1 VWLPPAL
8 ADTDRVGNEAT
19 VAAYGGQAVLNGV
32 MMRGASTWAV
42 AVRAP
47 DGRIVTTTG
56 SVPAGGA
63 RFGRVP
69 VVRGVV
75 GLVESLRLGAK
86 AIQWSAAQSEVGGP
100 EANRADRAD
109 FDAKPGFV
117 DRLFT
122 AVGVAL
128 VLALFVV
135 VPGVA
140 AGRLP
145 GSHSGV
151 GSSLIEGAI
160 RIALLIGYISALG
173 LVPDLR
179 RVYEYHGAEHK
190 AVTALEAGAPL
201 TPESVDRF
209 STRHPRCGT
218 TFLLVVMV
226 VGVVVLPLA
235 GRPALPLLI
244 LSRLVLIPV
253 IAGLSYEVIKWAAAR
268 IDRPVVRLLM
278 APGLAL
284 QRLTTRPPTAAQ
296 VEVALAAL
304 QLVLDADARM
314 PEAA

>member
-1 VWLPPAL
+1 VS
-8 ADTDRVGNEAT
+8 NEAT

-47 DGRIVTTTG
+47 DGRIVTTSG
-56 SVPAGGA
+56 SVPGAAA
-63 RFGRVP
+63 RFARVP

-86 AIQWSAAQSEVGGP
+86 AVQWSAVQSEVGGP
-100 EANRADRAD
+100 GADPAD
-109 FDAKPGFV
+109 PAGPDGADADAQSGLV

-122 AVGVAL
+122 VVGVAA

-140 AGRLP
+140 AGLLP

-151 GSSLIEGAI
+151 GFSLIEGVI

-201 TPESVDRF
+201 TPESVNRF

-226 VGVVVLPLA
+226 VGVIVLPLA

-244 LSRLVLIPV
+244 ASRLVLIPV

-268 IDRPVVRLLM
+268 IDRPVVRRIM

-284 QRLTTRPPTAAQ
+284 QRLTTRPPTAEQ

-304 QLVLDADARM
+304 QLVLEADEGLPDAA
-314 PEAA
+314 